1 MSIVELEVLI
11 MAKKDREK
19 LREIID
25 SIDVSDFDFKE
36 VKTEGE
42 ISSYEIKVKDYIDTD
57 SKRMHKVTIPKI
69 TVSIPQLRSKDK
81 CWEQFWIKYY
91 SENREEVEKYYE
103 RRYSFNMNEETYNG
117 FKLTIENVE
126 FIKTKV
132 HILYALFSN
141 KDKLEQVKKLKLFT
155 SLSTRL
161 YYGPPFKGW
170 TGENFASVEME
181 APIYTE
187 RHKILNLVDNLSEYT
202 AADKEKLVNA
212 YKAFL
217 HKELT
222 KCEEND

>member
-1 MSIVELEVLI
+1 

-25 SIDVSDFDFKE
+25 SIEVSDFDFKE
-36 VKTEGE
+36 VKSEGE
-42 ISSYEIKVKDYIDTD
+42 IGTHEIKVKDYIDTD

-69 TVSIPQLRSKDK
+69 TVSISQLRSKDE

-91 SENREEVEKYYE
+91 NEKSEEVEKYYE
-103 RRYSFNMNEETYNG
+103 RRYSFNMNEETYNS
-117 FKLTIENVE
+117 FKSTIENVE

-141 KDKLEQVKKLKLFT
+141 KDKLEQIKKLKLFT

-170 TGENFASVEME
+170 TGEKFAYVEME

-187 RHKILNLVDNLSEYT
+187 RHKILNLVDCLTEYKEV
-202 AADKEKLVNA
+202 DKVKLVKA

-222 KCEEND
+222 KCEKED